1 MKKKIYHFNL
11 IEIVLTVAVIAF
23 GVVII
28 LGMLPKGLRAARNA
42 GIESFATD
50 VIDQMCNY
58 LSYSNSVNLELDPF
72 KDDVYKN
79 LDRYDSLNHV
89 ALLSGESGGFKKVN
103 IYGIAARAN
112 SADND
117 KKGVYVIVRG
127 EELAVDK
134 EGNTPISEAVVDFSG
149 LLYVWTSDASYSY
162 LKANHTGSETDKMH
176 DCGQN
181 GCSFSNGKIDK
192 SSQTVQVNMELSYPL
207 SLPYDDR
214 TKRYYSFE
222 VKK

>member
-58 LSYSNSVNLELDPF
+58 LTYSNSVSAELKAFDEN
-72 KDDVYKN
+72 VYKN
-79 LDRYDSLNHV
+79 LKDYDNLKYV
-89 ALLSGESGGFKKVN
+89 ALLSGDVDDFKKVN
-103 IYGIAARAN
+103 IYGLAPHKT
-112 SADND
+112 
-117 KKGVYVIVRG
+117 KKGLYAIVRG
-127 EELAVDK
+127 DILAVEKD
-134 EGNTPISEAVVDFSG
+134 GANTIGEAVIDFSG
-149 LLYVWTSDASYSY
+149 LLYVWTSGTSYSY

-176 DCGQN
+176 DCGKE
-181 GCSFSNGKIDK
+181 GCTFSKDIKPAG
-192 SSQTVQVNMELSYPL
+192 QTIQVNMELSYPL

>member
-1 MKKKIYHFNL
+1 MKVKINHFNL

-23 GVVII
+23 GVAVV
-28 LGMLPKGLRAARNA
+28 LGMLPKGLRAAKNA

-58 LSYSNSVNLELDPF
+58 LSYSNSVDSELDAF
-72 KDDVYKN
+72 KANVYEK
-79 LDRYDSLNHV
+79 LDNYDSLNHV
-89 ALLSGESGGFKKVN
+89 ALLSGASGGFKQVN
-103 IYGIAARAN
+103 IYGIASRAD
-112 SADND
+112 STDND

-127 EELAVDK
+127 EPISVDIG
-134 EGNTPISEAVVDFSG
+134 ESEAVIDFSG

-162 LKANHTGSETDKMH
+162 LNANHTGSETDKMH
-176 DCGQN
+176 DCGKE

-207 SLPYDDR
+207 SLPYEDR